1 MLYKPMLL
9 KKFWTKSIGRQ
20 LMLGIVLVHAVLMSI
35 FVIDLVG
42 REKTFL
48 IDLSQKQAIG
58 LAQTLATN
66 GSSWVLSQD
75 FIGMEEVI
83 NSQSSF
89 PDIKY
94 ALFLDTKLKVLA
106 FTDSKKVGKYLD
118 DNISK
123 TLLKAKA
130 KTHLLLDNFG
140 YIDVAAPIMANNQH
154 IGWARVGISRKG
166 ITNNIKHVTQKGIF
180 YTLFAI
186 VIGVIFAWFMS
197 RSLTVDIRKL
207 VSSANKLEAGESINF
222 TLNREDELGQMA
234 DNFQSLNETLDDKV
248 KTRTRQVTE
257 ANNKLEQT
265 INELKKTQNELID
278 SEKMASLGRLVAG
291 FAHELNT
298 PLGVAI
304 GSASM
309 LQIKSKQVNELV
321 KEEEVDVDELMS
333 ALETIDKGSE
343 LALSNL
349 KRAANLVT
357 SFKRTAIDQ
366 TSDELQSF
374 YIHQVM
380 NDIITTLNSKFK
392 KTDISIQ
399 VNCPDD
405 IKIKSLPGALE
416 QILTNLLMNSYTHGF
431 NEGKT
436 SGTIQLKVQPDREQ
450 LHLEYSDNGK
460 GVAPENLVKIF
471 EPFFTTNRSGG
482 GSGLGM
488 YVCYNIV
495 TTQLHGTLACESV
508 VGEGVMFKINFPVE
522 YR

>member
-1 MLYKPMLL
+1 MLYKSMLL

-66 GSSWVLSQD
+66 GSSWVLAQD
-75 FIGMEEVI
+75 FIGMEEII

-106 FTDSKKVGKYLD
+106 FTDSKQVGKYLD
-118 DNISK
+118 DDISK

-130 KTHLLLDNFG
+130 KTNLLLDNFG
-140 YIDVAAPIMANNQH
+140 YIDVAAPIMANNRH

-186 VIGVIFAWFMS
+186 IVGVIFAWFMS
-197 RSLTVDIRKL
+197 RSITVDIRRL

-257 ANNKLEQT
+257 ANNQLEQT
-265 INELKKTQNELID
+265 ISELKITQNELIE
-278 SEKMASLGRLVAG
+278 SEKMASLGGLVAG
-291 FAHELNT
+291 VAHEINT
-298 PLGVAI
+298 PIGIGVTAASLLSEQTNEFTAI
-304 GSASM
+304 Y
-309 LQIKSKQVNELV
+309 KSGKM
-321 KEEEVDVDELMS
+321 KRS
-333 ALETIDKGSE
+333 ALAQFVDDVRDNNTQV
-343 LALSNL
+343 LSNL
-349 KRAANLVT
+349 N
-357 SFKRTAIDQ
+357 
-366 TSDELQSF
+366 
-374 YIHQVM
+374 
-380 NDIITTLNSKFK
+380 
-392 KTDISIQ
+392 
-399 VNCPDD
+399 
-405 IKIKSLPGALE
+405 
-416 QILTNLLMNSYTHGF
+416 
-431 NEGKT
+431 
-436 SGTIQLKVQPDREQ
+436 
-450 LHLEYSDNGK
+450 
-460 GVAPENLVKIF
+460 
-471 EPFFTTNRSGG
+471 
-482 GSGLGM
+482 
-488 YVCYNIV
+488 
-495 TTQLHGTLACESV
+495 
-508 VGEGVMFKINFPVE
+508 
-522 YR
+522 